1 MQVPPRLL
9 VSAAD
14 KRRSQSFGSYPD
26 LPPPPRAKAPF
37 PIATAIRRAFAKGYG
52 APELRADVMAG
63 AVVGVVALPLSMA
76 LAIAV
81 GAPPQHGLYTAVVAG
96 ALVALLGGCK
106 FQVTG
111 PTAAFIVILAPIV
124 NKHGLGGLM
133 TAGLMAGVIL
143 IGIGAAR
150 LGSLIRY
157 IPYPVTTGFT
167 AGIATVIA
175 TLQIKDVLGLAT
187 GPLPDHYVEKLDA
200 LWSARGTA
208 NLAELGVAAV
218 TLALLLLVPRI
229 VKKVPAPLVAIGLV
243 ATVVALVHRFVPG
256 LSVATIGTRFHTVV
270 GGVEVSGI
278 PSVLPAPALPWG
290 RGLPSFQMISELAGP
305 AFAIAMLGAIE
316 SLLSAVIADGMTNTK
331 HDPNAE
337 LVALGIGNVVAP
349 IFGGI
354 AATGALART
363 ATNIRSGARSPIAA
377 ITHAVLVMAS
387 ILLLAPLVAYVPM
400 ASLAALL
407 LLVAWNMSEVRHF
420 IHLVRVAPKS
430 DVFVLVTCFLLTV
443 FVDMVV
449 AVSVGFMMAA
459 VLFMKRMG
467 DLTESRVTLDASAD
481 DPIKPPKGV
490 VVYEIN
496 GPLFFGA
503 SQNAMALLGAIKGE
517 TFEVLVLH
525 LGRVPVIDA
534 TGFVALENAID
545 SVVRQK
551 KLVVLAGPLPRPRA
565 IFDKARLEAK
575 HPELRMADSLEAALE
590 TAAQLVLQ
598 PVAPSPSKS
607 PPAASVA

>member
-1 MQVPPRLL
+1 M
-9 VSAAD
+9 
-14 KRRSQSFGSYPD
+14 
-26 LPPPPRAKAPF
+26 
-37 PIATAIRRAFAKGYG
+37 
-52 APELRADVMAG
+52 
-63 AVVGVVALPLSMA
+63 
-76 LAIAV
+76 
-81 GAPPQHGLYTAVVAG
+81 
-96 ALVALLGGCK
+96 
-106 FQVTG
+106 
-111 PTAAFIVILAPIV
+111 
-124 NKHGLGGLM
+124 
-133 TAGLMAGVIL
+133 
-143 IGIGAAR
+143 
-150 LGSLIRY
+150 
-157 IPYPVTTGFT
+157 
-167 AGIATVIA
+167 
-175 TLQIKDVLGLAT
+175 
-187 GPLPDHYVEKLDA
+187 
-200 LWSARGTA
+200 
-208 NLAELGVAAV
+208 